1 MASEKKSNSQIEIKK
16 IKKPEKERDTW
27 TGKFDF
33 FLSAL
38 GYAGEEEIFF
48 NYSQTPITLY
58 FKFQLAWVL
67 YGVFHSKIFLL

>member
-16 IKKPEKERDTW
+16 IKQPEKERDPW

-48 NYSQTPITLY
+48 
-58 FKFQLAWVL
+58 
-67 YGVFHSKIFLL
+67 